1 MMLRLSFLAT
11 ILAGCQSA
19 PPPREFDGQAA
30 LAYARTQVEFG
41 PRVPGTAAHLQTAA
55 WIDSV
60 LRTRTDSVVVQA
72 WVHVT
77 QDGDSLQMRNLL
89 GRFNPGAAR
98 RILFA
103 AHWDTRPRADSDT
116 GVAAT
121 RPIPGANDGAS
132 GVAVLLAIADA
143 LAAKAPDVGVDLL
156 FIDGEDYGFF
166 PDTDVLI
173 GSKYYAA
180 NLVGGKP
187 EYGVL
192 LDMVGGRGSVF
203 RKEGYSVTAAPTVV
217 DHVWNTAAR
226 IGHGSYFLN
235 ENGGSIT
242 DDHIPLQQAGI
253 RMIDVI
259 ADFGYGEGY
268 SFPYWHS
275 GQDSIDKLSA
285 ETLAAVGDVMMAL
298 IRENKPVR

>member
-1 MMLRLSFLAT
+1 MLRLSFLVTA
-11 ILAGCQSA
+11 LAGCQSA
-19 PPPREFDGQAA
+19 PPPPEFDGQAA

-41 PRVPGTAAHLQTAA
+41 PRVPGTAPHLQTAA
-55 WIDSV
+55 WIDSL
-60 LRTRTDSVVVQA
+60 LRARTDSVVVQA
-72 WVHVT
+72 WTHLS
-77 QDGDSLQMRNLL
+77 QGGDSLPMRNLV
-89 GRFNPGAAR
+89 GRFNPAATR
-98 RILFA
+98 RLLFA

-116 GVAAT
+116 GAAAS

-132 GVAVLLAIADA
+132 GAAVLLAMADA
-143 LAAKAPDVGVDLL
+143 LAARAPSIGVDLL
-156 FIDGEDYGFF
+156 FLDGEDYGFF

-173 GSKYYAA
+173 GSKYFAA
-180 NLVGGKP
+180 HLLGPKP

-203 RKEGYSVTAAPTVV
+203 RKEGFSVTAAPTVV
-217 DHVWNTAAR
+217 DHVWRTAAR

-259 ADFGYGEGY
+259 ADFGAGSGY

-275 GQDSIDKLSA
+275 AQDSIDKLAA
-285 ETLAAVGDVMMAL
+285 ETLKAVGDVMMAL
-298 IRENKPVR
+298 IREAKPVN